1 MANDIHK
8 MEFDSI
14 LIDLKTSGVKHALK
28 SLSAHVHRLIGAPE
42 DKIFTQLMVL
52 EKEGTSAIGNGVS
65 IPHMRLPRLTRPMT
79 IFAKLPSSVDFGAS
93 DGEPVDMICLIL
105 SPEFEGPKHL
115 QRLHTVTRFFNNE
128 EIRNTLRDAKDK
140 DDVRIILKQENHLKV
155 AA

>member
-8 MEFDSI
+8 IEFDSI
-14 LIDLKTSGVKHALK
+14 LIDLKTSSVKHALK
-28 SLSAHVHRLIGAPE
+28 TLSAHVHRLIGAPE
-42 DKIFTQLMVL
+42 DKIFKQFMAF

-79 IFAKLPSSVDFGAS
+79 IFAKLPTSIDFSAS

-115 QRLHTVTRFFNNE
+115 QRLHTVTRFFNNK
-128 EIRNTLRDAKDK
+128 EIREALRGATDK
-140 DDVRIILKQENHLKV
+140 DDVRMILKQENHLRL